1 MLLFVWHL
9 QSIHCKILLILMQ
22 TQQPAEAHVDGCSW
36 GVHFVVSF
44 EVQSKL
50 DHSAIL
56 FKMVDAQLAIL
67 SLYLF
72 D

>member
-1 MLLFVWHL
+1 
-9 QSIHCKILLILMQ
+9 MQ

-67 SLYLF
+67 SLYFF